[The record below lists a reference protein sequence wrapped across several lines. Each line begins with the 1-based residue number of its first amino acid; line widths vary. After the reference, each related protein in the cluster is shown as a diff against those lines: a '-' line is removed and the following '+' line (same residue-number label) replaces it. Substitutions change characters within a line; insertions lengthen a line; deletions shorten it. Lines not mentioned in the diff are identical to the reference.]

1 MGQFNDA
8 LIRLLIRTAGV
19 RAYNLFAT
27 DTRPARAQAMDVVQL
42 YTGPIHT
49 PASYDISH
57 WKIVNDWANIVPH
70 PVLMGTKATQG
81 TGYKDPTFPEYFQKM
96 KDIVKCRRLAYHF
109 FEKTMDPVQQANW
122 FVDYIQPYITD
133 EDILCL
139 DFEQGGETAP
149 QLWAWCDRVHTRKPN
164 NLIII
169 YSRKNLADPIAMNAS
184 EAGYFKEHPFWTAG
198 YPTDWTQ
205 YTTTPP
211 GYIPNQ
217 SKWGPV
223 WLWQYTDSGHPEGIE
238 GDTDC
243 NLVEQPFLEWL
254 GASVPPATEDEVTAP
269 FKGVDRI
276 VGRRF
281 NSDVY
286 ITIMDP
292 TMVTF
297 QVAHETPFENGL
309 FRTSDVCK
317 TRSAQLGWN
326 GDEWDK
332 AAPLPAYPKNFAMA
346 DGALYVPRKTAEPS
360 FCVRSDGSCFISHQT
375 TGGVK
380 HASTGRRYLIEN
392 GVIKDYL
399 SGTEPQYT
407 ERHPRGLLG
416 ITQNG
421 EVIMVTVDGRSDRS
435 AGVTLKE
442 GAQILKEFG
451 AYTAFDRGGG
461 GDAVDV
467 IDGVVQNVPCDTGSN
482 GQPGVERA
490 IPQSIL
496 AYAQKESDM
505 SDKRYDA
512 TALGDGTRIRLDHNT
527 AANYVN
533 SYPRGT
539 VFSGNEIFTATVQ
552 LSNANGVYQKVGD
565 KWLRVELVNGQ
576 PPKDSAGAVIT
587 VPVWVALIHM
597 GSAYCTVVDNG
608 APTDPTDPP
617 PAGAMHVVFTADIEG
632 YKPLTLEGDAEPA

>member
-1 MGQFNDA
+1 VYG
-8 LIRLLIRTAGV
+8 I
-19 RAYNLFAT
+19 
-27 DTRPARAQAMDVVQL
+27 
-42 YTGPIHT
+42 TG
-49 PASYDISH
+49 
-57 WKIVNDWANIVPH
+57 
-70 PVLMGTKATQG
+70 G
-81 TGYKDPTFPEYFQKM
+81 
-96 KDIVKCRRLAYHF
+96 
-109 FEKTMDPVQQANW
+109 
-122 FVDYIQPYITD
+122 
-133 EDILCL
+133 
-139 DFEQGGETAP
+139 
-149 QLWAWCDRVHTRKPN
+149 
-164 NLIII
+164 
-169 YSRKNLADPIAMNAS
+169 ADS
-184 EAGYFKEHPFWTAG
+184 
-198 YPTDWTQ
+198 
-205 YTTTPP
+205 
-211 GYIPNQ
+211 
-217 SKWGPV
+217 
-223 WLWQYTDSGHPEGIE
+223 
-238 GDTDC
+238 
-243 NLVEQPFLEWL
+243 NLVEPAAIDWL
-254 GASVPPATEDEVTAP
+254 GASTPPTPEDEVTAP

-297 QVAHETPFENGL
+297 QVAHETPFDNGL
-309 FRTSDVCK
+309 FRTSDICI
-317 TRSAQLGWN
+317 TRNAQLGWN

-380 HASTGRRYLIEN
+380 QASTGRRYLIEN

-399 SGTEPQYT
+399 SGSEAQYT

-416 ITQNG
+416 ITSNG

-467 IDGVVQNVPCDTGSN
+467 MDGVVQNVPCDTGSN

-533 SYPRGT
+533 SYPRNT
-539 VFSGNEIFTATVQ
+539 VFSGDEIFTATVQ

-576 PPKDSAGAVIT
+576 PPKDSSGVVLT

-608 APTDPTDPP
+608 TTPP
-617 PAGAMHVVFTADIEG
+617 PPTNTVHVVFTADIDG